1 MKHFML
7 TIAAFIAVSGLSFPG
22 SLAAQNLTPYL
33 SQEAV
38 ASSLAILPAPPEPGS
53 VEFLLDEYCYQRA
66 KLLRDTPRG
75 HQAVVDANMD
85 GSVLLQF
92 AESFGLEIRQETMP
106 ATYELLMRAKECF
119 GTYGCSE
126 AKNHYKRTRPFA
138 YYGEPSLTPQSEAWL
153 VHNGSYPSGHSANF
167 YGLSYILCT
176 LRPECQDAILK
187 RGEDGAYSRV
197 IVGVHWMSDIQASHI
212 VAAAV
217 FARLQADEEYK
228 AQWRLAKEEVDRALG
243 RYVEP
248 ARQPRRRTATNRASA
263 N

>member
-1 MKHFML
+1 MKRSLLLFF
-7 TIAAFIAVSGLSFPG
+7 AA
-22 SLAAQNLTPYL
+22 LAAVFGAAAQSLEPYM

-38 ASSLAILPAPPEPGS
+38 ANSLTVLPAPPEPGS
-53 VEFLLDEYCYQRA
+53 VEFLLDEYCYYQA

-75 HQAVVDANMD
+75 AQAIVDAKMD
-85 GSVLLQF
+85 GTVLLQF
-92 AESFGLEIRQETMP
+92 ADSFGLTITQETMP
-106 ATYELLMRAKECF
+106 QTYTLLMRAKECF
-119 GTYGCSE
+119 GTYGCKA
-126 AKNHYKRTRPFA
+126 AKEHYKRTRPFV
-138 YYGEPSLTPQSEAWL
+138 YFDEPSFTPQDERWL
-153 VHNGSYPSGHSANF
+153 RGNGSYPSGHSANF

-197 IVGVHWMSDIQASHI
+197 IVGVHWMSDIQAARI

-217 FARLQADEEYK
+217 FARLQTDEEYM

-248 ARQPRRRTATNRASA
+248 VRQGRRRVSA
-263 N
+263 R

>member
-1 MKHFML
+1 MKRPIL
-7 TIAAFIAVSGLSFPG
+7 ILAALSAAFNLS
-22 SLAAQNLTPYL
+22 AQPLKPYL

-38 ASSLAILPAPPEPGS
+38 ASSLAVLPPPPEPGS
-53 VEFLLDEYCYQRA
+53 VEFLLDQYCYYEG

-75 HQAVVDANMD
+75 EQAVVDARMD
-85 GSVLLQF
+85 GTVLLQF
-92 AESFGLEIRQETMP
+92 AESFGLTITPETMP
-106 ATYELLMRAKECF
+106 QTYELLMRAKECF

-126 AKNHYKRTRPFA
+126 AKNHYKRTRPFV
-138 YYGEPSLTPQSEAWL
+138 YFDEPSLTPQDERFL
-153 VHNGSYPSGHSANF
+153 RNNGSYPSGHSANF

-197 IVGVHWMSDIQASHI
+197 IVGVHWMSDIRAAHV

-217 FARLQADEEYK
+217 FARLQTDEEYM
-228 AQWRLAKEEVDRALG
+228 AQWRRAKEEVDRALG

-248 ARQPRRRTATNRASA
+248 ARPARRRAAGSARAAA

>member
-1 MKHFML
+1 MKHFLL
-7 TIAAFIAVSGLSFPG
+7 TLAAFAAATSLSFPAG
-22 SLAAQNLTPYL
+22 LAAQSLTPYL

-38 ASSLAILPAPPEPGS
+38 ANSMTVLPPPPEPGS

-75 HQAVVDANMD
+75 QQAIVDANMD

-106 ATYELLMRAKECF
+106 ATYELLMRSKECF
-119 GTYGCSE
+119 GTYGCKA
-126 AKNHYKRTRPFA
+126 AKEHYMRTRPFA
-138 YYGEPSLTPQSEAWL
+138 YYGETSLTPQSEVWL
-153 VHNGSYPSGHSANF
+153 VRNGSYPSGHSANF

-176 LRPECQDAILK
+176 LRPECQDAILR

-197 IVGVHWMSDIQASHI
+197 VAGVHWMSDIQASHI

-217 FARLQADEEYK
+217 FARLQTDEEYK
-228 AQWRLAKEEVDRALG
+228 AQWQLAKEEVDKALG
-243 RYVEP
+243 RYVPVET
-248 ARQPRRRTATNRASA
+248 RSRRRASA
-263 N
+263 R